1 MIDAILLQAVVF
13 AGPATAGTA
22 AVVHAQV
29 SASQIPSR
37 WQRFARC
44 VSERESHGNYK
55 ARNRSENS
63 SAMGRWQFLD
73 RQWRRGLSFMVRDR
87 LIEHGTPKAHAN
99 SIQRKLAKTPIQK
112 WAPWA
117 QDAGFVAVITAD
129 EGRGWRHWSNGGK
142 CDRLAVAR

>member
-1 MIDAILLQAVVF
+1 MIEAILLQAVVL

-22 AVVHAQV
+22 AVVHAQA

-44 VSERESHGNYK
+44 VSDRESNGNYRAK
-55 ARNRSENS
+55 NPRST
-63 SAMGRWQFLD
+63 AMGRWQFLD
-73 RQWRRGLSFMVRDR
+73 KAWRTGLSYMVRDR

-117 QDAGFVAVITAD
+117 QDAGFVAVITAG

-142 CDRLAVAR
+142 CDRLAVSR

>member
-44 VSERESHGNYK
+44 VSERESHGNYRAK
-55 ARNRSENS
+55 NPRST
-63 SAMGRWQFLD
+63 AMGRWQFLD
-73 RQWRRGLSFMVRDR
+73 KAWRTGLS
-87 LIEHGTPKAHAN
+87 
-99 SIQRKLAKTPIQK
+99 
-112 WAPWA
+112 
-117 QDAGFVAVITAD
+117 
-129 EGRGWRHWSNGGK
+129 
-142 CDRLAVAR
+142 